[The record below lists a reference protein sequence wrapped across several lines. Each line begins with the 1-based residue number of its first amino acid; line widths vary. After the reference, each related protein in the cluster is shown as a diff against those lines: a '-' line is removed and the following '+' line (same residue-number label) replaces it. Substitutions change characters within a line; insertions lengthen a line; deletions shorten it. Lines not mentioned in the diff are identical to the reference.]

1 MNTPRTSFSLLLV
14 LLASTALCSAETPA
28 KAPAKI
34 PPTVQEAIGRA
45 EANAAKAIFAGELKD
60 AQGWSTV
67 AMELRAGA
75 YLAPF
80 GELASQFT
88 GQIKNLP
95 TFVQAA
101 MAVEAAQPTTNWWSG
116 RYRSQ
121 AVAAVISND
130 TDAFKLALA
139 RQAAWDALQSGYR
152 GVQEKEKTDGT
163 PTPAQFAAV
172 EAWIEAG
179 TSSPFVDA
187 IAAHEYAV
195 TKLTRLIP
203 LLRGTPGV
211 VSK

>member
-45 EANAAKAIFAGELKD
+45 E
-60 AQGWSTV
+60 

-139 RQAAWDALQSGYR
+139 RQAAWDALQSGCR

-203 LLRGTPGV
+203 LLRVTPGV